1 MVQIRG
7 IVKIAERARESL
19 KNGVSAGE
27 VAAFKQFVADSVETI
42 ERLCAEAN
50 AKPSQLPARSRQAYY
65 FLKRI
70 DLNNLP
76 SAAIDADSQ
85 VKQPLRLKNIK
96 TQQRSILQKISRLA
110 AKPIPEAAELE
121 ALGASLEKAV
131 ADIEKF
137 CQKQQATPANL
148 SSSARSIY
156 AWMKFLTLEGYLA
169 QHIETTY
176 RARQMA
182 VEIWQTRFPASEN
195 VTVELSNIAGLY
207 QSRRAGDSASIAISE
222 GFVNASDEVLRSLVG
237 DALLGKSKQRT
248 QLLKEFACSEEYGE
262 VLLELD
268 LIAEA
273 IAENS
278 RGKFYNLD
286 ELFDKLNGEYF
297 ASKLAKPRLAW
308 SQIPTYRKFGHYEPA
323 RDRVVM
329 SLTLDD
335 ARLPPFVVEFVLY
348 HELLHKYHGFSW
360 VNGRRMAHT
369 PEFRRDERAFKLY
382 QRASEWLDRVARG
395 LTN

>member
-1 MVQIRG
+1 MIQIRG

-19 KNGVSAGE
+19 KDGIAAGE
-27 VAAFKQFVADSVETI
+27 VAAFKQFVADSIATI

-50 AKPSQLPARSRQAYY
+50 GKPSQLPARSRQAYY

-70 DLNNLP
+70 DLDNLP
-76 SAAIDADSQ
+76 VAAIDATSPA
-85 VKQPLRLKNIK
+85 KQPLRFKNIK
-96 TQQRSILQKISRLA
+96 NQQRSILQKISQLA
-110 AKPIPEAAELE
+110 ANPLPKVTELE
-121 ALGASLEKAV
+121 ALEASLQKTVME
-131 ADIEKF
+131 IEKL
-137 CQKQQATPANL
+137 CEKQQATPANL

-169 QHIETTY
+169 QHVETTC
-176 RARQMA
+176 RARQMTLS
-182 VEIWQTRFPASEN
+182 VWQTRFPGSEK

-207 QSRRAGDSASIAISE
+207 QSKRSGDSASLVISE
-222 GFVNASDEVLRSLVG
+222 GFVNASDEILRSLAA

-248 QLLKEFACSEEYGE
+248 HLVKEFACSEEYSE

-273 IAENS
+273 IAETS

-297 ASKLAKPRLAW
+297 SNKLAKPRLTW

-335 ARLPPFVVEFVLY
+335 PRLPPFVVEFVLY
-348 HELLHKYHGFSW
+348 HELLHKYHGISW

-382 QRASEWLDRVARG
+382 QRASEWLDKVARG
-395 LTN
+395 LTH